1 MNIINASV
9 FNPNATTPLSN
20 VNPQYVNIDN
30 SNDPA
35 QFTSKYSGVVDE
47 SFGLPRIT
55 SNVLAADASRIMSG
69 GSKRKSLRKK
79 IKNIVNKYKKMK
91 GGKKTTL
98 KGIKKRLTKLLGLKS
113 KKVKVS
119 NKSRKTKSRKNRT
132 RRVYRGGVYQQYMSN
147 VPYTPAYS
155 TGGVL
160 PASLSALATPVPY
173 HPYANCNDNY
183 NHFASPR

>member
-55 SNVLAADASRIMSG
+55 NNVLAADASRMTG

-98 KGIKKRLTKLLGLKS
+98 KGIKMRLTKLLGLKS
-113 KKVKVS
+113 KKMNKS
-119 NKSRKTKSRKNRT
+119 NKSKKTKSRKNRT

-160 PASLSALATPVPY
+160 SASNSALANPVPY
-173 HPYANCNDNY
+173 QQINTCQDNY
-183 NHFASPR
+183 NHFASSR

>member
-55 SNVLAADASRIMSG
+55 NNVLAADASRMTG

-79 IKNIVNKYKKMK
+79 IKN
-91 GGKKTTL
+91 
-98 KGIKKRLTKLLGLKS
+98 
-113 KKVKVS
+113 KV
-119 NKSRKTKSRKNRT
+119 
-132 RRVYRGGVYQQYMSN
+132 
-147 VPYTPAYS
+147 
-155 TGGVL
+155 
-160 PASLSALATPVPY
+160 
-173 HPYANCNDNY
+173 
-183 NHFASPR
+183 

>member
-1 MNIINASV
+1 MNIINANV
-9 FNPNATTPLSN
+9 FNPNATAPLSN
-20 VNPQYVNIDN
+20 VNPKYVNIDN

-35 QFTSKYSGVVDE
+35 QFTSKYSGVIDE

-55 SNVLAADASRIMSG
+55 NNVLAADASRMTGG

-98 KGIKKRLTKLLGLKS
+98 KGIKRRLTKILGLKS

-119 NKSRKTKSRKNRT
+119 KSRKTKSRKNRT

-155 TGGVL
+155 TGGVI
-160 PASLSALATPVPY
+160 PASLSALANPVPY
-173 HPYANCNDNY
+173 QQINTCQDNY
-183 NHFASPR
+183 NHFASSR

>member
-1 MNIINASV
+1 
-9 FNPNATTPLSN
+9 
-20 VNPQYVNIDN
+20 
-30 SNDPA
+30 
-35 QFTSKYSGVVDE
+35 
-47 SFGLPRIT
+47 
-55 SNVLAADASRIMSG
+55 
-69 GSKRKSLRKK
+69 
-79 IKNIVNKYKKMK
+79 MK